1 MSEGYELKPTGTCER
16 LDRPEIISIDPV
28 WLGGFIDRHLES
40 RFEKANLQYLREY
53 ADTFASL
60 QTQIDTLNSRL
71 TKEVCR
77 QDNDHNS
84 LWVRQSEIEKSVQSS
99 IEKNDEE
106 EDVLRKALHQRYED
120 SEDNL
125 SKLAIELAT
134 IEKMVYRHEDALDLG
149 NSLSHR
155 NLATRFDDMLNHHAD
170 LEIALYQLKQKFE
183 NNLSDV
189 NTSFNLVSQEQDG
202 ICKKINIIMEET
214 KFLDQ
219 WCDKNSIRLDAIEKK
234 ENDIQQI
241 VDAIK
246 SLSAPSEYIVNHTEF
261 TTQEL
266 DHIKNCVLHCIQYK
280 KIFEDR
286 QIDDISF
293 EELNNI
299 LKKISEIQPC

>member
-1 MSEGYELKPTGTCER
+1 MSEGYILKPTGTCER

-28 WLGGFIDRHLES
+28 WLKAFIEEHFGITALQQKVAYLFNERDIAILRCHETMINRITSLE
-40 RFEKANLQYLREY
+40 KKLA
-53 ADTFASL
+53 
-60 QTQIDTLNSRL
+60 
-71 TKEVCR
+71 
-77 QDNDHNS
+77 
-84 LWVRQSEIEKSVQSS
+84 EIEKSVQSS

-106 EDVLRKALHQRYED
+106 EDVLRKALHQRYEE

-170 LEIALYQLKQKFE
+170 LEIEHYQLKQKFE
-183 NNLSDV
+183 TNLSDV
-189 NTSFNLVSQEQDG
+189 NTSLNLVSQEQDG
-202 ICKKINIIMEET
+202 ICEKINHIMEET

-219 WCDKNSIRLDAIEKK
+219 WCDKNSIRLDAIEKR
-234 ENDIQQI
+234 ENDVQQI

-246 SLSAPSEYIVNHTEF
+246 SLATPSEYTVNHTEF
-261 TTQEL
+261 TTEEL
-266 DHIKNCVLHCIQYK
+266 NHIRNCVFHCIQYK